1 MGYYERLI
9 RLNRG
14 RGGEPTAR
22 EAGEDYIR
30 MLQSHS
36 TIFLP
41 HGFSQPRRR

>member
-22 EAGEDYIR
+22 EANEDYIR
-30 MLQSHS
+30 MLQSRS

-41 HGFSQPRRR
+41 SGFSQPRRR